1 MKAMQDNWPWVHD
14 IIWSPHDEVRQSV
27 LPVLQTTSN
36 CHSNK
41 STTIT
46 TTPLKL
52 PQLLNN

>member
-27 LPVLQTTSN
+27 LPALQTTSN